1 MKGRKG
7 TNEVVDD
14 VVSLHARSP
23 GVVVADGVEETVLP
37 DDGEDLAMSKG
48 QYKQR
53 MRRRR
58 KRHTSSSMRARTR
71 AEPDERRKLWSMK
84 RGLKPVERR

>member
-48 QYKQR
+48 QY
-53 MRRRR
+53 
-58 KRHTSSSMRARTR
+58 
-71 AEPDERRKLWSMK
+71 
-84 RGLKPVERR
+84 